1 MKKYSDYKN
10 SSVPWIGEIPTTWN
24 LSQLRYVIECL
35 DGKRVP
41 VELSLRADMQGNIPY
56 WGAGNIVDYVDKALF
71 DEELVLLGEDG
82 APFFDHTRPVA
93 FHITEPI
100 WANNHIHVLR
110 IKENADPKYIVYV
123 LNAVDYKE
131 YINGAILNKLT
142 QSAMNRIKIPLPPL
156 SVQKKISK
164 HLDKKVAAINA
175 LLTQKESLVTL
186 LQEKR
191 TTTIN
196 NAVTR
201 GIKTTA
207 KMYESS
213 VEWLGEVPE
222 NWRIVPAKAL
232 FAQSKEIRHETDAQL
247 TASQK
252 YGIISQDDYME
263 RQNYKIVLADKGL
276 ENWKHVEPN
285 DFIISMRSFQGGL
298 EISYI
303 PGCITWH
310 YIVLK
315 HKAGVEPEY
324 FKWLFKSPRYIQ
336 ALQRTANFIRDGQ
349 DLRFSNFVQVPLP
362 LIPMEEQK
370 EIAEYLNRE
379 TARID
384 SIIADVTEQIEKLK
398 EYRQSIISEVVTG
411 KVAVK

>member
-1 MKKYSDYKN
+1 MRRYSEYKD
-10 SSVPWIGEIPTTWN
+10 SGIAWIGRVPTSWDIFA
-24 LSQLRYVIECL
+24 LRYTVECL
-35 DGKRVP
+35 DGKRIP
-41 VELSLRADMQGNIPY
+41 VETTQRAEMQGDIPY

-71 DEELVLLGEDG
+71 DEELILLGEDG

-93 FHITEPI
+93 FYVTEPI

-110 IKENADPKYIVYV
+110 AKANVDAEYIVHV

-142 QSAMNRIKIPLPPL
+142 QSAMNRIKIPLPAL
-156 SVQKKISK
+156 EMQKRITAYLNKRISSIN
-164 HLDKKVAAINA
+164 KVIN
-175 LLTQKESLVTL
+175 QKNELINL

-191 TTTIN
+191 TSIISAAIIKGIN
-196 NAVTR
+196 STVEMR
-201 GIKTTA
+201 DSGI
-207 KMYESS
+207 
-213 VEWLGEVPE
+213 EWLGEIPVH
-222 NWRIVPAKAL
+222 WQVVPAKAL
-232 FAQSKEIRHETDAQL
+232 FSQSKETRHDGDVQL

-252 YGIISQDDYME
+252 YGIVSQEDYMAL
-263 RQNYKIVLADKGL
+263 QGAKIVLADKGL
-276 ENWKHVEPN
+276 DEWKHVEPN
-285 DFIISMRSFQGGL
+285 DFIISLRSFQGGL
-298 EISYI
+298 EISYV

-315 HKAGVEPEY
+315 PKEGVEPEY

-349 DLRFSNFVQVPLP
+349 DLRFSNFVQVPFP
-362 LIPMEEQK
+362 LIPKDEQK

-398 EYRQSIISEVVTG
+398 EYRQSVISEVVTG
-411 KVAVK
+411 KVAVE

>member
-175 LLTQKESLVTL
+175 LLTQKESLVMTSYGRNGGTNDARRSYPPYL
-186 LQEKR
+186 PSPLTNPQIWR
-191 TTTIN
+191 WM
-196 NAVTR
+196 A
-201 GIKTTA
+201 
-207 KMYESS
+207 
-213 VEWLGEVPE
+213 EWICKICSACG
-222 NWRIVPAKAL
+222 
-232 FAQSKEIRHETDAQL
+232 
-247 TASQK
+247 
-252 YGIISQDDYME
+252 
-263 RQNYKIVLADKGL
+263 RQN
-276 ENWKHVEPN
+276 
-285 DFIISMRSFQGGL
+285 
-298 EISYI
+298 
-303 PGCITWH
+303 
-310 YIVLK
+310 
-315 HKAGVEPEY
+315 
-324 FKWLFKSPRYIQ
+324 
-336 ALQRTANFIRDGQ
+336 
-349 DLRFSNFVQVPLP
+349 
-362 LIPMEEQK
+362 
-370 EIAEYLNRE
+370 
-379 TARID
+379 
-384 SIIADVTEQIEKLK
+384 
-398 EYRQSIISEVVTG
+398 
-411 KVAVK
+411 